1 MKFILSQRNRAILKK
16 FASENVLVAFDF
28 DGTLAPIVSDPDGA
42 GLRPSTQKLL
52 RRVTQLYPCIV
63 VSGRSRKDVRQKL
76 AGVHFREYIGNH
88 GIEPWSSSSAMA
100 RKVEA
105 WIPVLTRKLEHLH
118 GVLVENK
125 RLSVSVHFRHERNKK
140 RAIETIEAVAGG
152 LPGARVFGGKQVVNI
167 VPIGA
172 PGKGIALKRALREI
186 GCAKAI
192 YVGDDVTD
200 EDVFAMGQNGR
211 FLTIRVAA
219 NGSSLARFYIRDQR
233 EIDPLLTTLIEQ
245 RTKPKRE

>member
-42 GLRPSTQKLL
+42 KIRPDTRKLL
-52 RRVTQLYPCIV
+52 QQVTQLYPCVV

-76 AGVHFREYIGNH
+76 AGVRFREYIGNH
-88 GIEPWSSSSAMA
+88 GIEPWSSSRAMA
-100 RKVEA
+100 RQVRS
-105 WIPVLTRKLEHLH
+105 WIPVLTRKLAHLH
-118 GVLVENK
+118 RVLVENK
-125 RLSVSVHFRHERNKK
+125 RLSVSIHFRHERNKK
-140 RAIETIEAVAGG
+140 RAIKTIMAAASA
-152 LPGARVFGGKQVVNI
+152 LPGARVFGGKQVINI
-167 VPIGA
+167 VPSGA
-172 PGKGIALKRALREI
+172 PGKGIALERALREI
-186 GCAKAI
+186 GCTRAI

-200 EDVFAMGQNGR
+200 EDVFALRHNGR

-233 EIDPLLTTLIEQ
+233 EIDHLLTTLIEH
-245 RTKPKRE
+245 RTSL